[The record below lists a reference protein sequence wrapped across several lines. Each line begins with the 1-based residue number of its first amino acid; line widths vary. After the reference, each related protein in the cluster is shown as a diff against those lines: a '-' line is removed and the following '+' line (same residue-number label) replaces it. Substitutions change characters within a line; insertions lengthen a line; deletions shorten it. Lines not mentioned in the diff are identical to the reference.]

1 MNIYNR
7 LGNAKVGKMSRKL
20 LSDANI
26 KDAAKMGHK
35 SIKIEAGTI
44 VTSAA
49 KDRAKS
55 LNIEIVQASESPSP
69 EIAKVSDSKR
79 SQKTRGVI
87 AVGSDHGGY
96 QMKEQLKPF
105 IEELGFIIKD
115 IGTSSEEACDY
126 PDFAFAVAKL
136 VSSGDADKGIMID
149 AVGVASAMVA
159 NKLPGIRAAACQSEF
174 AAQSSREHNDAN
186 VLTLGGRL
194 IGSELAK
201 NIVKI
206 WLNTEYSGGR
216 HQKRVDKISEID
228 LKFRR

>member
-1 MNIYNR
+1 M
-7 LGNAKVGKMSRKL
+7 LRKL
-20 LSDANI
+20 LSEANI

-35 SIKIEAGTI
+35 SIKIEVGTI
-44 VTSAA
+44 VTLAA

-55 LNIEIVQASESPSP
+55 LNIEIVQVSERSSP
-69 EIAKVSDSKR
+69 EIVKVSDSKK

-115 IGTSSEEACDY
+115 IGTYSEEACDY

-194 IGSELAK
+194 IGSELVK

-206 WLNTEYSGGR
+206 WLTTEYSSGR

>member
-1 MNIYNR
+1 MNIYN

-55 LNIEIVQASESPSP
+55 LNIEITQAAEKLSQEP
-69 EIAKVSDSKR
+69 AKVTESK
-79 SQKTRGVI
+79 SGQKAHGVI
-87 AVGSDHGGY
+87 AIGSDHGGY
-96 QMKEQLKPF
+96 QLKEQLKPF
-105 IEELGFIIKD
+105 IKELGFIVKD
-115 IGTSSEEACDY
+115 VGASSEDACDY
-126 PDFAFAVAKL
+126 PDFAFAVAKM
-136 VSSGDADKGIMID
+136 VSSGDADNGIMID

-174 AAQSSREHNDAN
+174 VAQSSREHNNAN
-186 VLTLGGRL
+186 VLTLGGRI

-228 LKFRR
+228 AKFRRT